1 MVIPRGMEAA
11 SSNEMFEGIY
21 TRDDTRNPFDAQ
33 ENWIPL
39 LGGSHPPMH
48 IPGTMHIQ

>member
-21 TRDDTRNPFDAQ
+21 MRDDTRNPFEVQ
-33 ENWIPL
+33 ENRVPL
-39 LGGSHPPMH
+39 LSESHPLMH